1 MPSCSSCCETKA
13 SSKRAIR
20 SGLPG
25 LSSPERSQGAV
36 IGWGRLPTWQGGQ
49 VSTQLDVFEA
59 EGLPFSPRK
68 KRYLFKWS
76 FHIFSISFLYGGW
89 CKLSWSKAMFKGC
102 SWCLYPLWCRDYTF
116 QGLPCMASK
125 KQFPRKNHLYKV
137 KQGLQ
142 GKCVRNTSVPQGTIK
157 WWSIW
162 SIRRSHRKNTTQ
174 ILSWSS
180 LGTLSIFQLH
190 NEQKNVRRCMQM
202 QIYVYTCIYVYI
214 YIYAHVHSLN

>member
-125 KQFPRKNHLYKV
+125 NSFLGR
-137 KQGLQ
+137 
-142 GKCVRNTSVPQGTIK
+142 TT
-157 WWSIW
+157 
-162 SIRRSHRKNTTQ
+162 SIR
-174 ILSWSS
+174 WSKACKGS
-180 LGTLSIFQLH
+180 ALGIPACPKAQ
-190 NEQKNVRRCMQM
+190 
-202 QIYVYTCIYVYI
+202 
-214 YIYAHVHSLN
+214 